1 MKLRK
6 YILTVMLGFL
16 GGFLAISFFSFR
28 GANNVIVDG
37 VNNVHGER
45 LEQVVSEPQQR
56 IDLRAAAKHSV
67 QAVVH
72 VKTTQY
78 DRNNQSI
85 TLFDFIFGEGQGYN
99 MEPRSV
105 MGSGS
110 GVIIS
115 EDGYI
120 VTNNHVIEK
129 TDRIEVILNDKRSY
143 KAKLIGTDPTTDL
156 ALLKIEAKGLK
167 TLNYGNSDAVNLGE
181 WVLAVGNPFNLNSM
195 NSSKMSIESFLQT
208 DEDVNHGNSGGA
220 LVNSVGELIGI
231 NTAISSLTG
240 SYMGYSF
247 AIPSNIVKKVVED
260 LKKYGEVQRA
270 FMGVSIREIDS
281 EFAKEMNIDKVR
293 GVWIS
298 EVEEDGA
305 ADNSGIRAGDII
317 VDIDKIKINSI
328 PELMEQVGRHN
339 PGDKISV
346 KVDRDGSEK
355 VFVLELQNRNGN
367 TNILKTKDYGL
378 LGAKYENLNDNDRYK
393 YRIDR
398 GIKIVDIINGKL
410 KSAGVQK
417 GFIILKI
424 NDVIIYDKDDIEK
437 ALRQS
442 GDGGVFITG
451 ISPQGRLK
459 YYAFSMYD

>member
-1 MKLRK
+1 
-6 YILTVMLGFL
+6 
-16 GGFLAISFFSFR
+16 
-28 GANNVIVDG
+28 
-37 VNNVHGER
+37 
-45 LEQVVSEPQQR
+45 
-56 IDLRAAAKHSV
+56 
-67 QAVVH
+67 
-72 VKTTQY
+72 
-78 DRNNQSI
+78 
-85 TLFDFIFGEGQGYN
+85 
-99 MEPRSV
+99 
-105 MGSGS
+105 
-110 GVIIS
+110 
-115 EDGYI
+115 
-120 VTNNHVIEK
+120 
-129 TDRIEVILNDKRSY
+129 
-143 KAKLIGTDPTTDL
+143 
-156 ALLKIEAKGLK
+156 
-167 TLNYGNSDAVNLGE
+167 
-181 WVLAVGNPFNLNSM
+181 
-195 NSSKMSIESFLQT
+195 
-208 DEDVNHGNSGGA
+208 
-220 LVNSVGELIGI
+220 
-231 NTAISSLTG
+231 
-240 SYMGYSF
+240 MGYSF